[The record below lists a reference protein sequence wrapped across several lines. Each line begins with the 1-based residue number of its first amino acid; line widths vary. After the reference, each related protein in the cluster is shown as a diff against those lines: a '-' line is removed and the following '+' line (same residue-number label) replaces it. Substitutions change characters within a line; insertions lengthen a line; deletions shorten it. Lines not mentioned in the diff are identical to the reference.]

1 MSRRRTRE
9 VGAQMSIDG
18 GDGALLI
25 TIGEKLLELAITLL
39 GADTVQAKLDAQFA
53 AADAA
58 ADLREAEKFKSSPEA
73 VTTPETP
80 EAKKGT

>member
-1 MSRRRTRE
+1 
-9 VGAQMSIDG
+9 MSIDG
-18 GDGALLI
+18 GDAALLI
-25 TIGEKLLELAITLL
+25 TVGERLLELAITLL

-58 ADLREAEKFKSSPEA
+58 AELREREKFKSSPEA

-80 EAKKGT
+80 DAKKDG